1 MTEIKI
7 CTVSNKFDT
16 EEMKYLIKSTKKINI
31 EFDIV
36 GLNQEWSFYKKIYWF
51 RDYLKK
57 IENSCIVIFTDA
69 YDVFYKDTLDIIK
82 NKFINL
88 NTDIVFSC
96 EKGYSHQLKTDKI
109 FFDNLSKNTSY
120 KYLNSGTLMGYKD
133 KLLEFYNDLID
144 KLENDKEFVLELS
157 KITIIDKKCK
167 PYYPQGIRIRAH
179 ANDQL
184 IISHFLKNYG
194 KNYKFKFDYYCDIFY
209 VCTVNKISKLSKYI
223 SDDFMI
229 IETQKTPSIIHVP
242 CKKRQ
247 INILDFLFKMTI

>member
-1 MTEIKI
+1 MTQIKV
-7 CTVSNKFDT
+7 CTVSNIFN

-88 NTDIVFSC
+88 NTDIIFSC

-157 KITIIDKKCK
+157 KMPLKRNRRHI
-167 PYYPQGIRIRAH
+167 PYCPQGIRIR
-179 ANDQL
+179 NSDQF
-184 IISHFLKNYG
+184 ITSHFLKKYGINY
-194 KNYKFKFDYYCDIFY
+194 NFKFDYYCEIFF
-209 VCTVNKISKLSKYI
+209 VCTINKISKLSKYI
-223 SDDFMI
+223 RDDFMI
-229 IETQKTPSIIHVP
+229 IETQKIPSIIHVP
-242 CKKRQ
+242 FKKG
-247 INILDFLFKMTI
+247 NLHILDHLFSKFI